1 MSDNIT
7 IKKQYIYSS
16 FGRSGYQSIGPGLTN
31 QEIQKLQRISTDFGQ
46 YPLKELNLNASSFA
60 FISDLGQYMFHRVF
74 TRENDDRGRK
84 GVLCHYIVLLS
95 SEELSSLPG
104 SPFPILEAIAEHG
117 KKAASYQTPSLES
130 TIEIAISEP
139 STSSKEELAPPLLF
153 AIENLLSDKKVILQN
168 FPDPKQS
175 IQQIFQVFPSS
186 VRSDLSFQLDSCG
199 EKDLLFQLMTFHK
212 SVLSKILTRFPENEL
227 NYDKEFPPPSKV
239 FTKLLIDKDFGSSLA
254 KNLEDFAQKIDVF
267 LTLKSIEDVSIL
279 FFVKKNKKIKDEEE
293 LKLTLRALES
303 LKPSAHISDYI
314 LLILTKAFIDQE
326 KENLETLKNTFSLLA
341 EFSHLSFLQEML
353 EYLLNEKDL
362 APKTKKVLLVQLYF
376 LSSRFSDL
384 IPLLNEVVKKLESEA
399 GQESYRKEM
408 ISEAIKKMK
417 WQERNKFFS
426 KVIKTTNDHTF
437 KRDILL
443 LCEDDFFVFLFFE
456 AYGIDSLSS
465 LFHMQQNS
473 NLSAEKTLAR
483 RLLHKIKNNR
493 SLKKEFLTFLQGES
507 NSEGNA
513 KEKSSIGSSITS
525 RFFMK
530 SFKNKKFVGAFILGI
545 FLLTFFLFQSD
556 KAAPLFS
563 PEEILISQE
572 NHKLFLC
579 LDTPSKGLKLFPID
593 ITPKKLKKIKGKKIT
608 PPKNLKQRSPQ
619 FLGKLGNES
628 IYKVFSHFP
637 EGWILQRGDHY
648 YSVSD
653 QNLTPIV
660 HMVKETKSHE

>member
-16 FGRSGYQSIGPGLTN
+16 FGRSGYQSIGPGLTS

-74 TRENDDRGRK
+74 TRENDDRGRR

-104 SPFPILEAIAEHG
+104 SPFPILEAITEHG
-117 KKAASYQTPSLES
+117 KKAASYQTPCLES
-130 TIEIAISEP
+130 TIEITVSKP
-139 STSSKEELAPPLLF
+139 STKTSEELDPPLML

-168 FPDPKQS
+168 FPDPEQS
-175 IQQIFQVFPSS
+175 IQQIFKAFPPSA
-186 VRSDLSFQLDSCG
+186 RSDLSFQLNSCG
-199 EKDLLFQLMTFHK
+199 EKDLLFPLMTFHK

-227 NYDKEFPPPSKV
+227 NYNQEVPPPSKV
-239 FTKLLIDKDFGSSLA
+239 FTKLLLDKNFGSSLA
-254 KNLEDFAQKIDVF
+254 EDLEGFAQKIDVF

-341 EFSHLSFLQEML
+341 EFSHFSFLQEML

-362 APKTKKVLLVQLYF
+362 TPKTKKVLLVQLYF

-384 IPLLNEVVKKLESEA
+384 IPLLNEVVKKLESKP

-426 KVIKTTNDHTF
+426 KVIKTTNDYAF
-437 KRDILL
+437 KRDVLL

-465 LFHMQQNS
+465 LFVLQQNS
-473 NLSAEKTLAR
+473 NLSEEKVLAR

-507 NSEGNA
+507 SSGNE
-513 KEKSSIGSSITS
+513 KEKSSTGLSITN
-525 RFFMK
+525 RF
-530 SFKNKKFVGAFILGI
+530 SIKNFRNSKFVGAFILGI
-545 FLLTFFLFQSD
+545 ILLTFFLFQSD
-556 KAAPLFS
+556 KAAPIFS
-563 PEEILISQE
+563 SEEILTSQE

-579 LDTPSKGLKLFPID
+579 LDTSSQGLKLFPID
-593 ITPKKLKKIKGKKIT
+593 ITPKKLKNIKGKKIT
-608 PPKNLKQRSPQ
+608 PPKDLDQKSPQ
-619 FLGKLGNES
+619 LLGKLGNES

-637 EGWILQRGDHY
+637 EGWILQRGDSY

-653 QNLTPIV
+653 QNLTPV
-660 HMVKETKSHE
+660 MHMVKETKSHE